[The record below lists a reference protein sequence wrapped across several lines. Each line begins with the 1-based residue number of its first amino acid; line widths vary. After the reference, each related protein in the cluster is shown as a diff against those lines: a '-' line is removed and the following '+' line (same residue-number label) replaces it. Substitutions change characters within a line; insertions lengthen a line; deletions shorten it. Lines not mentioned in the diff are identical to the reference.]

1 MLPCRTTDGR
11 TCHQSCHHCHSSSP
25 LRWTHPT
32 ALHAAQSCASLQTLG
47 LALQCPPTKRP
58 GRDCNAYRS
67 RRTATTQLQTVSMK
81 VRSWY
86 KLAEKRL
93 KPSNTSSDMPSL
105 ACNESLSYVWRRKT
119 QFGVSKIRAQIDCRT
134 KEGEAA
140 RRPANVTT
148 SIIYFSKRTVR
159 KSSTARGSME
169 TGCDWLAGSDV
180 VADVAE
186 DDDA

>member
-47 LALQCPPTKRP
+47 PALQCPPTKRP

-105 ACNESLSYVWRRKT
+105 ACNESLSYVWRRKNT
-119 QFGVSKIRAQIDCRT
+119 IWRVENTRANRLQDKRRRSRT
-134 KEGEAA
+134 
-140 RRPANVTT
+140 
-148 SIIYFSKRTVR
+148 
-159 KSSTARGSME
+159 TARKCHNFHYILFQTYREKIVYSPRKCGNR
-169 TGCDWLAGSDV
+169 L
-180 VADVAE
+180 
-186 DDDA
+186 